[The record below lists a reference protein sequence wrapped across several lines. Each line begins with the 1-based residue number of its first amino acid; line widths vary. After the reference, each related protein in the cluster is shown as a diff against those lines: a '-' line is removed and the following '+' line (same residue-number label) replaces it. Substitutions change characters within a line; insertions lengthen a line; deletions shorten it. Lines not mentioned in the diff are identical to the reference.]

1 MALKRLSD
9 LTEEGKAEAL
19 ALVEERYGKP
29 SDKFDYY
36 GLRYNIDQLNKIGG
50 SIINIP
56 LECMAEYVDV
66 VTKTAIDKNDGLF
79 ILTQI
84 LNVDYDKLNCS
95 KLNTTAI
102 GNISYVCLHC
112 KDESARIKSE
122 KFLEKYADWFN
133 KNNRKNIN

>member
-1 MALKRLSD
+1 MELKKLSK
-9 LTEEGKAEAL
+9 LTEQGKAEVL
-19 ALVEERYGKP
+19 ALVEKRYGKP
-29 SDKFDYY
+29 NDKFDMY

-66 VTKTAIDKNDGLF
+66 VTKNAIDKNDEFF
-79 ILTQI
+79 ILTQV
-84 LNVDYDKLNCS
+84 LNVDYDKLNFS

-102 GNISYVCLHC
+102 GNTAYVCLHC
-112 KDESARIKSE
+112 KDESARVMSE

-133 KNNRKNIN
+133 SKNRKNIN